1 MAKPSK
7 IEALKL
13 QADVARLVAEG
24 KSARAIAP
32 ILSKKAK
39 TKISHMAV
47 DRYLKSLEAYR
58 EETGGEPEDK
68 EAVMRRRPA
77 LVEQAVER
85 DLDVI
90 NLQYKLTSVLVDRFD
105 SIVGAPDMFE
115 RRMDALVEHMKAN
128 GMDPD
133 HLHNW
138 RAAFL
143 DDMRRNVIQIT
154 ALNRELRENSKFLVD
169 LREKAFTFNLVKE
182 FMDNF
187 MEIFQRKSPEAFD
200 LAMAEVAANP
210 RLQRIVEQQLRGVA
224 G

>member
-13 QADVARLVAEG
+13 QAEVARLVAEG
-24 KSARAIAP
+24 KSARAMAP

-39 TKISHMAV
+39 TQISHMAV

-58 EETGGEPEDK
+58 EETGSDPEDK

-115 RRMDALVEHMKAN
+115 RRMDALVDHMKAN
-128 GMDPD
+128 GMDLD
-133 HLHNW
+133 HLQNW
-138 RAAFL
+138 RVAFL